1 MNNSNH
7 KKDIS
12 IENLPKVEESPAIY
26 KSKIDLEKESNIGY
40 DIDGNEISENDFVSD
55 IQNALM
61 LFQEG
66 KLETI
71 SSIEVKRRILG

>member
-1 MNNSNH
+1 MNSNH
-7 KKDIS
+7 KKDKP
-12 IENLPKVEESPAIY
+12 IENLPKVEEGSTMY

-40 DIDGNEISENDFVSD
+40 DIDGNEISEKDFVSD
-55 IQNALM
+55 IQNALK
-61 LFQEG
+61 LFQKG

>member
-1 MNNSNH
+1 MNSNPQ
-7 KKDIS
+7 KDKPN
-12 IENLPKVEESPAIY
+12 ENLPKVDESSTLY
-26 KSKIDLEKESNIGY
+26 KSKSDLEKENNIGY
-40 DIDGNEISENDFVSD
+40 DIDGNEISEKDFVSD
-55 IQNALM
+55 IQNALK